1 MLLFTLTVCQQYIR
15 IDKQTQFLE
24 KLVKPSD
31 EFDNSVSMAKFNT
44 SQYYLERSVRAFG
57 EMRRL
62 FFRQIRTY

>member
-1 MLLFTLTVCQQYIR
+1 MNWR
-15 IDKQTQFLE
+15 IGEFVFWCHEQFKTRYVE
-24 KLVKPSD
+24 KVVKPSD
-31 EFDNSVSMAKFNT
+31 EFDDSVPMAKFNT

>member
-1 MLLFTLTVCQQYIR
+1 MN
-15 IDKQTQFLE
+15 KQTQFLE
-24 KLVKPSD
+24 KFVKPSD
-31 EFDNSVSMAKFNT
+31 QFDKSVPMAKFNT